1 MLAARD
7 LSMRESPPAG
17 EETLRQIQGYIS
29 RMPSLSTT
37 VMKVMEVCNKPNTS
51 PNDLNRVISLDPVLT
66 GRVLKLINSA
76 YYALPNQ
83 ITSLTRAI
91 IMLGLNTVK
100 NLALSTAILQS
111 VGGKDSFKA
120 VSMDDFWT
128 HSLMVGVTSKALSAR
143 KRIPTSVR
151 EEYFVA
157 GMLHDLGK
165 IPLNNRFPEEYLRAM
180 QLVEAEGG
188 PLYLAEQRIFGL
200 DHCRVGQM
208 IAEKWELSGIL
219 NDSLVHHH
227 SPDRADEENR
237 PLVLMVSLA
246 DSITNAPAKSRQ
258 GQAGQGDPQ
267 VEELLQ
273 SAGVGRDCLEGLRE
287 TVTEEIEKAKVF
299 LQVAG
304 KG

>member
-7 LSMRESPPAG
+7 LSMAEIPPAG
-17 EETLRQIQGYIS
+17 EAKLRQIQAHIAK
-29 RMPSLSTT
+29 MPSLSTT
-37 VMKVMEVCNKPNTS
+37 VMKVMEICNKPNTS

-83 ITSLTRAI
+83 VTSLTRAI

-120 VSMDDFWT
+120 LSVDEFWT
-128 HSLMVGVTSKALSAR
+128 HSITVGVTSKALSAQ
-143 KRIPTSVR
+143 KRIPASLR

-165 IPLNNRFPEEYLRAM
+165 IPLSDCFPSEYLQAIE
-180 QLVEAEGG
+180 LAGSGEAS
-188 PLYLAEQRIFGL
+188 LCLAEQRIFGV
-200 DHCRVGQM
+200 DHCRVGRM
-208 IAEKWELSGIL
+208 IAEKWELSTVL
-219 NDSLVHHH
+219 SDSLVHHH
-227 SPDRADEENR
+227 DPDQAETENR
-237 PLVLMVSLA
+237 PLVLAVALA
-246 DSITNAPAKSRQ
+246 DAFTNLSAQISQGLASR
-258 GQAGQGDPQ
+258 
-267 VEELLQ
+267 EEPRFNHLLE
-273 SAGVGRDCLEGLRE
+273 SAGIGKDCLEALQE
-287 TVTEEIEKAKVF
+287 TVQSEIEKAKVF

>member
-7 LSMRESPPAG
+7 LSMKDVPPAG
-17 EETLRQIQGYIS
+17 EEKLRQIQGYIS
-29 RMPSLSTT
+29 KMPSLSTT

-66 GRVLKLINSA
+66 GRVLRLINSA

-100 NLALSTAILQS
+100 NLALSTAIIQS

-120 VSMDDFWT
+120 LSMDDFWT
-128 HSLMVGVTSKALSAR
+128 HSITVGVTAKALSAQ
-143 KRIPTSVR
+143 KRIPASLR

-165 IPLNNRFPEEYLRAM
+165 IPLNNRFPEEYLQAMDLARAEEG
-180 QLVEAEGG
+180 QLC
-188 PLYLAEQRIFGL
+188 LAEQKIFGV

-208 IAEKWELSGIL
+208 IAEKWELSGVL
-219 NDSLVHHH
+219 SDSLVHHH
-227 SPDRADEENR
+227 DPDQADAENR
-237 PLVLMVSLA
+237 PLVLVVCLA
-246 DSITNAPAKSRQ
+246 DRHANVTALDPQ
-258 GQAGQGDPQ
+258 GQGRQEDPRLS
-267 VEELLQ
+267 LLLA
-273 SAGVGRDCLEGLRE
+273 SSGISRDCLEELQE
-287 TVTEEIEKAKVF
+287 TARQEIEKAKVF
-299 LQVAG
+299 LQVAR